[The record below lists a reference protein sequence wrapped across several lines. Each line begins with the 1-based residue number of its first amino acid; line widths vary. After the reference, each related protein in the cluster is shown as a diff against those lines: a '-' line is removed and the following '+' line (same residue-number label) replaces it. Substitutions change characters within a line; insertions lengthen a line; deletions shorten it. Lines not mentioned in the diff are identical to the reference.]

1 MNMSP
6 QISPETDAR
15 NRAIWDKLVEQYRS
29 GPLPFVRIDPTNPGT
44 IIEFWDV
51 ADSGNESDDL
61 ARGCFYAELL
71 VHRAKNWRDRGNL
84 SIDPYQI
91 ISAVLEAIALH
102 GKVGVIERAFLGRI
116 AILALAA
123 SLN

>member
-1 MNMSP
+1 M
-6 QISPETDAR
+6 IAEVLPEQAER
-15 NRAIWDKLVEQYRS
+15 SQEIWRELVEQYLS
-29 GPLPFVRIDPTNPGT
+29 GPLPFIRNDPTNPGT

-51 ADSGNESDDL
+51 ADSGNEFDDL
-61 ARGCFYAELL
+61 ARGCFFAELL

-84 SIDPYQI
+84 TLDPFRI
-91 ISAVLEAIALH
+91 ISAVLEAIVMK
-102 GKVGVIERAFLGRI
+102 GNVGAIERAFLGRI

>member
-1 MNMSP
+1 MITAE
-6 QISPETDAR
+6 QEQHGK
-15 NRAIWDKLVEQYRS
+15 AIWDELVSRINER
-29 GPLPFVRIDPTNPGT
+29 LPFVTTSPDNPEV
-44 IIEFWDV
+44 ISSLWDV
-51 ADSGNESDDL
+51 VDSGNESDDL

-71 VHRAKNWRDRGNL
+71 VYRAKNWRDRGNL

-91 ISAVLEAIALH
+91 ISGVLEAIVMK
-102 GKVGVIERAFLGRI
+102 GNVGIIERAFLGRI

>member
-15 NRAIWDKLVEQYRS
+15 NRAIWDKLVEQYRL
-29 GPLPFVRIDPTNPGT
+29 GPMPFVRVDPINPGT

-84 SIDPYQI
+84 SIDPFQI
-91 ISAVLEAIALH
+91 ISAVLEAIVMK
-102 GKVGVIERAFLGRI
+102 GNVGAIERGFLAR
-116 AILALAA
+116 AAMLMLTA
-123 SLN
+123 SLH